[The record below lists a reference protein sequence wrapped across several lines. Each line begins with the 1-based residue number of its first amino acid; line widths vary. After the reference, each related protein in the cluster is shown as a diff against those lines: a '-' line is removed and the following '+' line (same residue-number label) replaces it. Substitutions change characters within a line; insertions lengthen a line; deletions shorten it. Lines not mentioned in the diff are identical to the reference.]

1 MNKLLSS
8 TKELS
13 DKYIMNTYKRL
24 PLVVEKGQGVYLF
37 DEEGNKF
44 LDFVAG
50 IAVNCL
56 GYGNKKFIDAVSS
69 QLELFN
75 HCSNIYY
82 NKPQTDVAQML
93 VDNSCFDKVFFCNSG
108 AESIEAALKLCRK
121 FGNSKKEGCNEIIT
135 MKNSFHGRTFG
146 AITATGQEK
155 YQKGLNPLLP
165 NIFYGEY
172 NNIESVKNL
181 INENTCAILMEVIQG
196 EGGVIP
202 AEKEFLEQIKT
213 LCEKNNILLVF
224 DEVQTGIGRTGK
236 LFAYQNYSVEPDI
249 ICLAKGLANGI
260 PVGAIMAKEKAAKYF
275 TPGDHASTFGGN
287 PIAMSGAKV
296 VLDEIINQK
305 LLQNVRQVGDYL
317 QAELNVL
324 KIKYPNIIQDVRGLG
339 LMLGVECNSLTYE
352 IISEC
357 HKNRLLLINAGYNVI
372 RFIPPLIISKY
383 DVDKA
388 ISIFEKV
395 LIKFNK

>member
-24 PLVVEKGQGVYLF
+24 PLVIEKGEGVYLF
-37 DEEGNKF
+37 DENGNKF

-82 NKPQTDVAQML
+82 NKPQTAVAEML
-93 VDNSCFDKVFFCNSG
+93 VENSCFDKVFFCNSG

-135 MKNSFHGRTFG
+135 MKNSFHGRTLG

-155 YQKGLNPLLP
+155 YQKGLTPLLP

-172 NNIESVKNL
+172 NNLESIKEL

-202 AEKEFLEQIKT
+202 ADKEFLEQIRT
-213 LCEKNNILLVF
+213 LCNEHDILLVF

-236 LFAYQNYSVEPDI
+236 LFAYENYNVEPDI
-249 ICLAKGLANGI
+249 ICLAKGLASGI
-260 PVGAIMAKEKAAKYF
+260 PIGAMMAKEKAAKHF
-275 TPGDHASTFGGN
+275 APGDHASTFGGN

-317 QAELNVL
+317 KAELKVL
-324 KIKYPNIIQDVRGLG
+324 KMKYPDIILDVRGLG
-339 LMLGVECNSLTYE
+339 LMLGVECNAPTSE

-357 HKNRLLLINAGYNVI
+357 QKNGLLLIGAGHNVI
-372 RFIPPLIISKY
+372 RFVPPLVISKA
-383 DVDKA
+383 DVDEA
-388 ISIFEKV
+388 VSVFEKV
-395 LIKFNK
+395 LMKVSK

>member
-13 DKYIMNTYKRL
+13 DKYIMKTYKRL
-24 PLVVEKGQGVYLF
+24 PLVIEQGEGVYLF
-37 DEEGNKF
+37 DENGNKF

-82 NKPQTDVAQML
+82 NKPQTAVAEML
-93 VDNSCFDKVFFCNSG
+93 VENSCFDKVFFCNSG

-135 MKNSFHGRTFG
+135 MKNSFHGRTLG

-155 YQKGLNPLLP
+155 YQKGLTPLLP

-172 NNIESVKNL
+172 NNLESIKEL

-202 AEKEFLEQIKT
+202 ADKEFLEQIRT
-213 LCEKNNILLVF
+213 LCNEHDILLVF

-236 LFAYQNYSVEPDI
+236 LFAYENYNVEPDI

-260 PVGAIMAKEKAAKYF
+260 PIGAMMAKEKAAKHF
-275 TPGDHASTFGGN
+275 APGDHASTFGGN

-317 QAELNVL
+317 KAELKVL
-324 KIKYPNIIQDVRGLG
+324 KMKYPDIIQDVRGLG
-339 LMLGVECNSLTYE
+339 LMLGVECNAPTSE

-357 HKNRLLLINAGYNVI
+357 QKNGLLLIGAGHNVI
-372 RFIPPLIISKY
+372 RFVPPLVISKA
-383 DVDKA
+383 DVDEA
-388 ISIFEKV
+388 VSVFEKV
-395 LIKFNK
+395 LMKVSK

>member
-50 IAVNCL
+50 IAVNSL
-56 GYGNKKFIDAVSS
+56 GYGNKKFLDAVRS

-260 PVGAIMAKEKAAKYF
+260 PVGAMMAKEKVAKYF
-275 TPGDHASTFGGN
+275 APGDHASTFGGN

-305 LLQNVRQVGDYL
+305 LLQNVRKVGSYL
-317 QAELNVL
+317 KSELDVL
-324 KIKYPNIIQDVRGLG
+324 KVKYPNIIQDIRGFG
-339 LMLGVECNSLTYE
+339 LMLGVECSSSPSE
-352 IISEC
+352 IIAEC
-357 HKNRLLLINAGYNVI
+357 QKNGLLLIGAGHNVI
-372 RFIPPLIISKY
+372 RFVPPLIISKD
-383 DVDKA
+383 DVDEA
-388 ISIFEKV
+388 ISILEKV
-395 LIKFNK
+395 LNNF